1 MCKEKTAGS
10 AQIVELRFI
19 GGWVE
24 FYLIE
29 GVYLCFP
36 SLFCFCSN
44 RRFALAAVW
53 LLCEE
58 RIENAGA
65 GSGSFCLSIFFW
77 CRGGS

>member
-36 SLFCFCSN
+36 SLLCFV
-44 RRFALAAVW
+44 AT
-53 LLCEE
+53 
-58 RIENAGA
+58 A
-65 GSGSFCLSIFFW
+65 GSRLPPCGCCVKNELKMQGPEVFVLFVDIFLES
-77 CRGGS
+77 RR